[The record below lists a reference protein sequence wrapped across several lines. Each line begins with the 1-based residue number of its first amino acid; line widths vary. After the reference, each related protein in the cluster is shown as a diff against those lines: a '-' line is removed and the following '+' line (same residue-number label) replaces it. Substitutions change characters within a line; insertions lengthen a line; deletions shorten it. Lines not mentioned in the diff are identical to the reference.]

1 MIPALAHRQ
10 HQQAMARQRLRER
23 VPRGYSAPP
32 KHRVLESAAQAIFIT
47 DFLPLLRQLI
57 VARNAQLHIER
68 RGPVAQLTVTSP
80 EDGHAC
86 LMQAIHG
93 SNVIQ
98 TDWTT
103 TEFGRRF
110 HALSQLHEM
119 RWQLAFHGPN
129 AVLRIQHTPTSSN
142 YGMQLGAVKTGERM
156 HLHFDYTED
165 AA

>member
-10 HQQAMARQRLRER
+10 RQQAMARQRLRER

-57 VARNAQLHIER
+57 LARSAQLHIER

-119 RWQLAFHGPN
+119 RWQLAFHSPH

-142 YGMQLGAVKTGERM
+142 YGMQLGAVESGQRM

-165 AA
+165 TA

>member
-57 VARNAQLHIER
+57 VARSAQLHIER

-93 SNVIQ
+93 STVIQ
-98 TDWTT
+98 TDWTS

-110 HALSQLHEM
+110 HALSLLHEM
-119 RWQLAFHGPN
+119 RWQLAFHGPH

-142 YGMQLGAVKTGERM
+142 YGMQLGAVESGQRM

>member
-10 HQQAMARQRLRER
+10 HQQSMARQRLRER

-93 SNVIQ
+93 STVIQ

-119 RWQLAFHGPN
+119 SWQLAFHGPH

-142 YGMQLGAVKTGERM
+142 YGMQLGAVESGQRM